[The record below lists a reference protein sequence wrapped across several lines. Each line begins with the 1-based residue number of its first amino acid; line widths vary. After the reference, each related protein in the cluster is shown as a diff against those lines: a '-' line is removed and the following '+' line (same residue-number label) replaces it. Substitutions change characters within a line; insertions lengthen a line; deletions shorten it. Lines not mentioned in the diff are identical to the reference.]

1 MAVGQTTIATILTW
15 VLLIAMIAGAG
26 AFIARPLLR
35 RQRIVRKEDERAR
48 AVIERDS
55 AIQLIRELEQ
65 DRRTGKLDEEEYE
78 TQRAAAEADA
88 IRAMKQLEA
97 AQTLGAGEDLEAL
110 VRAERARLQKEARG

>member
-97 AQTLGAGEDLEAL
+97 AQTPGAGEDLEAL